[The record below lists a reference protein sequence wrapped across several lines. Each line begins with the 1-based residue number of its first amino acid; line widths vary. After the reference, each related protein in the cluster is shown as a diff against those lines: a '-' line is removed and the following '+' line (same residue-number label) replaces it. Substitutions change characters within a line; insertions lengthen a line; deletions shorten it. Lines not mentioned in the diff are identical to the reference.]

1 MNFLSVRSLAI
12 SDIVLRLVA
21 PMIFRQLIEVPSSED
36 HISLQDVKCMRTLC
50 PSPTSLFLS

>member
-21 PMIFRQLIEVPSSED
+21 PSSED